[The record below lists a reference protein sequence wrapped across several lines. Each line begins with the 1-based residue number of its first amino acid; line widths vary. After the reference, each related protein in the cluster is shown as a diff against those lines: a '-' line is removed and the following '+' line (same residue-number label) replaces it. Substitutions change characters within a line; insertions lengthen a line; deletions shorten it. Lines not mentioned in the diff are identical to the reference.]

1 MAEDSYSLKLDVDP
15 KLWKDLTDGE
25 FDLSLEKKLAE
36 ELKKP
41 VKVTYTPVTKPG
53 QGPGKE
59 LVLII
64 LAAGFTAGMV
74 GNAVVKI
81 LQPWIHKRTG
91 AVGTPHTFEDE
102 TTYSAELPLVK
113 FKITNKTKST

>member
-15 KLWKDLTDGE
+15 KLWKDLQDGG
-25 FDLSLEKKLAE
+25 FDLSLESKLAE

-41 VKVTYTPVTKPG
+41 VKVKYQPVTQPG
-53 QGPGKE
+53 QGADKE

-64 LAAGFTAGMV
+64 LAAGFTAGLV

-91 AVGTPHTFEDE
+91 ADGTPHTLEDE

-113 FKITNKTKST
+113 FTITNKTKST